1 MSEWLINAGIVGFV
15 NVLNFNGDKVNI
27 FNQYIEFDSSVLDGF
42 EEKYFNYFS
51 DKQLMFTIW
60 NNVVKF
66 QEKIDLIKNNKSYT
80 DRDITSINNQIEFIE
95 KKFVKDDYIKAYSN
109 TENEED
115 DLLKKSKSLTKIK
128 LKKNETVED
137 IKTDIDEQILII
149 EDIIKFI
156 KRDDVKKNLV
166 VKDLCNNVLDKFWNK
181 ISFLNSS
188 NKEID
193 NVYKEFNKY
202 FIQSVQNYIN
212 SDKTKAKYTCYICD
226 SKISTCKKGDAF
238 NLSWL
243 KSIGVDGSRKASHFW
258 NLNRDDL
265 ICPICNL
272 IYSCAP
278 LGFKFIKGNG
288 LFINNNSSVYTLLE
302 SNKYSLKSNTSISE
316 LEYKSYTKIADS
328 FTKYKLERIENE
340 INNIQIIKLDVNNS
354 FRAYTFNILS
364 KDMIAFL
371 CENSKMLKFLLGKQ
385 ILWHTDSSDNKHY
398 VYLYKE
404 TIDRIYRNQNLFSL
418 IDFSL
423 NKITRGEYYGLDETQ
438 MLLSLNSNFL
448 KKGDS
453 MNNKKIYKIRCLGNE
468 LKRGYSIRGISNKI
482 DGLSYKLLNA
492 IKVKDSNKFLDALIN
507 AYAYLGLEIPA
518 IFLDCLDDDFTFQ
531 TIGYAFIL
539 GLMGENNKIN
549 KGDNIDEE

>member
-15 NVLNFNGDKVNI
+15 NILNFNGDKVNI

-42 EEKYFNYFS
+42 EEKYFNYLS
-51 DKQLMFTIW
+51 DTQLVFTTW
-60 NNVVKF
+60 NSMVRF
-66 QEKIDLIKNNKSYT
+66 QEKIDLMKNNKSYI
-80 DRDITSINNQIEFIE
+80 DEDITSINEQIDFFK
-95 KKFVKDDYIKAYSN
+95 KKFEKGSYIKAYSN

-202 FIQSVQNYIN
+202 FIQSAQNYID
-212 SDKTKAKYTCYICD
+212 SDKTKAKYSCYVCN
-226 SKISTCKKGDAF
+226 SKIVKADDAF
-238 NLSWL
+238 ALSWL
-243 KSIGVDGSRKASHFW
+243 KNIGVDASRKASHFW

-272 IYSCAP
+272 IYSCVP
-278 LGFKFIKGNG
+278 LGFKFVKGNG
-288 LFINNNSSVYTLLE
+288 LFINDNSSVHALLE
-302 SNKYSLKSNTSISE
+302 SNKYSLKSDTRISE

-340 INNIQIIKLDVNNS
+340 INNIQIIKLDVNNP

-371 CENSKMLKFLLGKQ
+371 CENSKKLKFLLGKQ
-385 ILWHTDSSDNKHY
+385 ILWYTDSSHSKHY
-398 VYLYKE
+398 IYLYKE

-418 IDFSL
+418 IDFSI
-423 NKITRGEYYGLDETQ
+423 NKIARGEYYGLDEVQ

-453 MNNKKIYKIRCLGNE
+453 MNNKKIYKVRCLGNE

-482 DGLSYKLLNA
+482 DSLSYKLLNA

-531 TIGYAFIL
+531 TIGYAFVL

-549 KGDNIDEE
+549 KGDNINEE